1 VIHLIET
8 SVFTR
13 LHHEAVRK
21 KVEDIPV
28 DELARS
34 TVTDLEL
41 GFSARNADEW
51 DATAAMLSAFTE
63 LPLTPEAIDR
73 ARFVQRDLAER
84 GLRGRKVPDLL
95 IAATAELAG
104 VRVVHYD
111 RDFDTIAAVTGQES
125 RWLVPAGSID

>member
-1 VIHLIET
+1 MHLIET

-13 LHHEAVRK
+13 LHHEAVRR

-34 TVTDLEL
+34 TVTDFEL

-51 DATAAMLSAFTE
+51 DATTAMLSAFTE

-104 VRVVHYD
+104 ARIVHYD
-111 RDFDTIAAVTGQES
+111 RDFEIIASCTKQPH
-125 RWLVPAGSID
+125 RWVVRRGSID